1 MISQIKDYLLLNVKE
16 QKNNKMLLKQN
27 RID

>member
-1 MISQIKDYLLLNVKE
+1 MISRIKEYLLLNVKE